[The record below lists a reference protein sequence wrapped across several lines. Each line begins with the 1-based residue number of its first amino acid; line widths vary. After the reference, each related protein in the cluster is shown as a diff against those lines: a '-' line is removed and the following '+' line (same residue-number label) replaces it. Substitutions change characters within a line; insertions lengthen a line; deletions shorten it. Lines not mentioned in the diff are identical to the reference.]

1 MFVRRTPPMTTAESP
16 LTPPAPASVASLPLP
31 AAAQKKPPRV
41 WKFWATLGWSLLLY
55 GAMTV
60 AAAVGIVLAVNYY
73 GIAISTTEAG
83 KATFLSDGVVVAV
96 TSMSGTVPVLLVI
109 WLAVKLARQ
118 RFADYLALRLPSL
131 RHACIGLGSILLL
144 MIVIDTSSRLLGR
157 PVVPQ
162 VLIDGVRSAGDHH
175 ALGFFTLALVVT
187 APITEEIA
195 FRGFIYRGFAA
206 SRLGTFGAVIL
217 SSLIFAGIHVQ
228 YDLITLAG
236 VLATALLLGFMRAIS
251 GSTLLTILMHALNNG
266 VVLAEMLWFAGML
279 GR

>member
-1 MFVRRTPPMTTAESP
+1 MTASESP
-16 LTPPAPASVASLPLP
+16 LAPTAPPPPLP
-31 AAAQKKPPRV
+31 AAAQKKPLRI

-55 GAMTV
+55 AAMTA
-60 AAAVGIVLAVNYY
+60 AAAVGIVLAVNHY
-73 GIAISTTEAG
+73 GIDISVAEAD
-83 KATFLSDGVVVAV
+83 KAAFLNDGIVVAV
-96 TSMSGTVPVLLVI
+96 TSMSGTVPVVLVI

-118 RFADYLALRLPSL
+118 SFSDYLALRWPSAK
-131 RHACIGLGSILLL
+131 HIAIGLGSIVVL
-144 MIVIDTSSRLLGR
+144 MIAIDASSRLLGR

-162 VLIDGVRSAGDHH
+162 VLIDGVRSAGEHR

-206 SRLGTFGAVIL
+206 SRLGTVGAVIL

-236 VLATALLLGFMRAIS
+236 VLATALLLGTMRAIS
-251 GSTLLTILMHALNNG
+251 GSTVLTIWMHALNNL
-266 VVLAEMLWFAGML
+266 VVLMEMLWFAGML
-279 GR
+279 PH